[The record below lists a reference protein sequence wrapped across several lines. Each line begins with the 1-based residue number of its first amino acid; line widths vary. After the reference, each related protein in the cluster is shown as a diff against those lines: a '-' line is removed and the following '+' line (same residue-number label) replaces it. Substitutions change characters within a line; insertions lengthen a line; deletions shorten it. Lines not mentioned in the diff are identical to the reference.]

1 MKLPLF
7 EPYKIKMTEPVY
19 TCSREEREKWIIE
32 ASFNLYNL
40 KSEQVIID
48 LLSDSGTGA
57 MSDKQWSALMMG
69 DESYAG
75 ASSYY
80 TLKQAIADLTGFPYI
95 LPAHQGRAA
104 ENVLFSTVVKEG
116 DLILGNSFSETA
128 RGHIEYRKAIP
139 VDCTVKEANDIY
151 AYYPF
156 KGNIDLSKLEDLL
169 RINPSEKIACII
181 VTITNNTIGGQP
193 VSMENLR
200 GVRGLADKYGVKF
213 FLDSARFAENAW
225 FIKTRE
231 TGYADK
237 SIREIVF
244 EMFSYANGMT
254 MSAKEDAIVN
264 IGGFTAFRDEE
275 LFRKADGYNLMY
287 EGFTT
292 YGGMSGRDM
301 NALAQGLYEGTEL
314 EYLRSRI
321 NQVSFLGSKMME
333 YGIPVIEPFGGHAIY
348 IDADRF
354 LPMVPREEFPAQ
366 VLACEIY
373 IEGGVRGSEV
383 GTLMAGRNPI
393 TNENRYPVN
402 EFVKLALPRKV
413 YTDNHMAYVAAVVK
427 NVFNRKGAINKG
439 FRIKKENPL
448 LRHFTL
454 ELEAV
459 A

>member
-19 TCSREEREKWIIE
+19 KSSREEREIWIKD
-32 ASFNLYNL
+32 ALFNIYNL

-48 LLSDSGTGA
+48 LLSDSGTGS
-57 MSDKQWSALMMG
+57 MSDRQWSALMTG

-80 TLKQAIADLTGFPYI
+80 TLKQAVTDLTGFTWI
-95 LPAHQGRAA
+95 LPASQGRAA
-104 ENVLFSTVVKEG
+104 ENVLFSVLVKEG
-116 DLILGNSFSETA
+116 DLILGNSFSDTT

-156 KGNIDLSKLEDLL
+156 KGNINLAKLEDLL
-169 RINPSEKIACII
+169 KINPRDRISCII
-181 VTITNNTIGGQP
+181 ITITNNAVGGQP

-200 GVRGLADKYGVKF
+200 GIRNLADKYGVKF
-213 FLDSARFAENAW
+213 FLDSSRFAENAW
-225 FIKTRE
+225 FIKNRE
-231 TGYADK
+231 NGYAEK

-244 EMFSYANGMT
+244 EMFSYADGMT
-254 MSAKEDAIVN
+254 MSAKEDAVVN
-264 IGGFTAFRDEE
+264 IGGFTAYRDEE
-275 LFRKADGYNLMY
+275 LFRKADKYNTIY

-301 NALAQGLYEGTEL
+301 NALAQGLYEGTDL
-314 EYLRSRI
+314 EFLRSRI
-321 NQVSFLGSKMME
+321 NQVTFLGSKMME
-333 YGIPVIEPFGGHAIY
+333 YGIPVVEPFGGHAIY

-366 VLACEIY
+366 VLVCEIY
-373 IEGGVRGSEV
+373 VEGGVRCSEV
-383 GTLMAGRNPI
+383 GTLLAGRNPL
-393 TNENRYPVN
+393 TNENRYPSN
-402 EFVKLALPRKV
+402 EFVKLAVPRKV

-427 NVFNRKGAINKG
+427 NVFNRKGAVNKG
-439 FRIKKENPL
+439 FRIRKENQL

-454 ELEAV
+454 ELEAI
-459 A
+459 